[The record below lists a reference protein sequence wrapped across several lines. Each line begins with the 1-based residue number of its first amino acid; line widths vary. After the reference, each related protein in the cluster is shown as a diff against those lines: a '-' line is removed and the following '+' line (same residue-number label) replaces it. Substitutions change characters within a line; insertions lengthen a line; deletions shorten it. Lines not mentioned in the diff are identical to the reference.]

1 MIPLLTVALNNR
13 PSHNGQA
20 PNEVLL
26 GFPVRSM
33 PPSIRDT
40 TLAHATAHTVA
51 EARIVA
57 RAKAQDAVET
67 SRRFKNT
74 NTAVNQSW
82 RLAGLVLSKLP
93 RFYRTADSVSV
104 SVPAAFAR
112 IRSSMRCTHLTH
124 QLAIEPQNQ
133 CSKMARRLR
142 RNSHCCVERDQTQRP
157 PVANDF

>member
-26 GFPVRSM
+26 GFPVRSV

-67 SRRFKNT
+67 SRRVQEHKHRR
-74 NTAVNQSW
+74 Q
-82 RLAGLVLSKLP
+82 SKL
-93 RFYRTADSVSV
+93 A
-104 SVPAAFAR
+104 
-112 IRSSMRCTHLTH
+112 
-124 QLAIEPQNQ
+124 
-133 CSKMARRLR
+133 ARRVGPFKVTEVLPHGRLR
-142 RNSHCCVERDQTQRP
+142 VGFGTSGIRAYPVINAMYASDP
-157 PVANDF
+157 PIGYRAPEPMFENGAEVAT